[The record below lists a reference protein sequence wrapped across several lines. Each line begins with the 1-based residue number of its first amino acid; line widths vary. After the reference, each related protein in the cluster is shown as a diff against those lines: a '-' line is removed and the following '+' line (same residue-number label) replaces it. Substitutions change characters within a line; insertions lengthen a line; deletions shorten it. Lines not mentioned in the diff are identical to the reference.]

1 MLEDFKIY
9 EGDTSGKEV
18 LGYLKL
24 KKDYKD
30 EYNEASPNAFLPTN
44 DYYKVVGKKFG
55 GVDFGVSMYTFV
67 KALGS
72 ITRQYDVLVEDVEQY
87 IPIGQIGEEK
97 KFLSLEGIREILI
110 KNAQNPKQ
118 AKDDIEI
125 FVANMEGNLEDRL
138 GSEEAKDVFFDILNL
153 LSNEKVDDKKIKSKA
168 KKVKSLEIKK
178 EEKLKP
184 IKNDIDVVDFDEIDI
199 DEINLDEIEL

>member
-1 MLEDFKIY
+1 MLEDLKI
-9 EGDTSGKEV
+9 EV
-18 LGYLKL
+18 
-24 KKDYKD
+24 
-30 EYNEASPNAFLPTN
+30 T
-44 DYYKVVGKKFG
+44 
-55 GVDFGVSMYTFV
+55 
-67 KALGS
+67 
-72 ITRQYDVLVEDVEQY
+72 ED
-87 IPIGQIGEEK
+87 K

-118 AKDDIEI
+118 AKEDIVI
-125 FVANMEGNLEDRL
+125 FLSNKMEGNFEDGL
-138 GSEEAKDVFFDILNL
+138 GGEEAKEVFFDIIDL
-153 LSNEKVDDKKIKSKA
+153 LANEKVDDKKIKSKE

>member
-1 MLEDFKIY
+1 M
-9 EGDTSGKEV
+9 
-18 LGYLKL
+18 
-24 KKDYKD
+24 
-30 EYNEASPNAFLPTN
+30 
-44 DYYKVVGKKFG
+44 
-55 GVDFGVSMYTFV
+55 
-67 KALGS
+67 
-72 ITRQYDVLVEDVEQY
+72 
-87 IPIGQIGEEK
+87 
-97 KFLSLEGIREILI
+97 EGIKKILI